1 MAHDAWP
8 RHQYHFSN
16 LLCLKLFRL
25 PLSLCFTLCL
35 LFLLAEYY
43 SFNYCLSEYLVH
55 QWLELFL
62 EPLPRIANDDRGSR
76 VHDLLGTSLRAI
88 SEIDLGEDAIS
99 EDSAH

>member
-1 MAHDAWP
+1 MAHDALP
-8 RHQYHFSN
+8 RHQYHFSE

-25 PLSLCFTLCL
+25 PLSLCFTL

-43 SFNYCLSEYLVH
+43 SFDCCLSKYLAH
-55 QWLELFL
+55 QRLEFFL

-76 VHDLLGTSLRAI
+76 VHDLLGTGLRAI